1 VENIEKLLEM
11 MVGTKGSDLHFI
23 AGEPPRVRRL
33 GELENA
39 GEEELEPEFVQ
50 EQLYKVMPAEIR
62 AQFEST
68 DHADFALSLEDVA
81 RFRVNVF
88 RHIAGM
94 GAVFRGIPSS
104 AFTLEELNLPEVIAG
119 LCMQTNGLMLV
130 TGKTGSGKSTTLAA
144 MVDHI
149 NRKRKAHI
157 ITIEDPIEF
166 VHSRKRSLISQRE
179 VGQHTPTFA
188 NALRSALREDPD
200 VILIGELRDLETM
213 SLAVTAAETGIMVL
227 GTLHTNGAISTMDR
241 LVNTFPLNKQ
251 GQVRAML
258 ATSLRAVISQQLV
271 VKADR
276 SGRLAALEILINNS
290 AVSNILRE
298 GKTEQLENVL
308 TGGSLQGMQS
318 MDNALRKLLDSG
330 QITGEEAYDK
340 AFRKADFEQ
349 YRKQKTASF

>member
-1 VENIEKLLEM
+1 VANIEDLLEM
-11 MVGTKGSDLHFI
+11 MIGTQGSDLHFI
-23 AGEPPRVRRL
+23 AGEPARIRRL
-33 GELENA
+33 GDLEA
-39 GEEELEPEFVQ
+39 VGQEELAPEFVQ
-50 EQLYKVMPAEIR
+50 NELYRIMPAEVR
-62 AQFEST
+62 AQFESR
-68 DHADFALSLEDVA
+68 DHADFALSLENLA

-88 RHIAGM
+88 RHIDGM
-94 GAVFRGIPSS
+94 GAVFRGIPAS
-104 AFTLEELNLPEVIAG
+104 AFTLEELGLPEVIAS
-119 LCMQTNGLMLV
+119 LCRQTNGLMLV

-149 NRKRKAHI
+149 NRQRKAHI

-166 VHSRKRSLISQRE
+166 VHARKRSLISQRE

-188 NALRSALREDPD
+188 SALRSALREDPD

-241 LVNTFPLNKQ
+241 LVNTFPINKQ
-251 GQVRAML
+251 GQVRSML

-271 VKADR
+271 TRADR
-276 SGRLAALEILINNS
+276 SGRLAAIEILINNS

-318 MDNALRKLLDSG
+318 MDNALRRLVDSG
-330 QITGEEAYDK
+330 QIKGEEAYDK
-340 AFRKADFEQ
+340 AFRKAEFEK
-349 YRKQKTASF
+349 YRGAAG